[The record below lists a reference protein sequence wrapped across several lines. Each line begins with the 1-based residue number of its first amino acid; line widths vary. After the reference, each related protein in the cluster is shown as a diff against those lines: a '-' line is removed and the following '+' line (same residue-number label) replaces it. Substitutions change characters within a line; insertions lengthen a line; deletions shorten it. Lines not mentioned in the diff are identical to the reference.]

1 MNHSNG
7 TFVAVRFKE
16 EDVAALF
23 GFGLAN
29 MVPNMIDQADYHSTI
44 VYSRKPLLNVP
55 LQRDISPY
63 WIAKPIGFDV
73 FDTRAA
79 ADGIVTKCLVLK
91 LDCPDMVG
99 RHNFLRR
106 WEGASHGFP
115 SYNPHITLSY
125 DIGDYDISKLEAVNT
140 FLPEIVIVQEYCQEL
155 KDVER
160 RKESRKEES

>member
-7 TFVAVRFKE
+7 TFVAVRFDE
-16 EDVAALF
+16 ETVVKLF
-23 GFGLAN
+23 TFGMMN
-29 MVPNMIDQADYHSTI
+29 MVPNMINARDFHSTI

-55 LQRDISPY
+55 RQRDISPS
-63 WIAKPIGFDV
+63 WIAKPIGFDI
-73 FDTRAA
+73 FDTRAS

-91 LDCPDMVG
+91 LESADMLG

-125 DIGDYDISKLEAVNT
+125 DIGDYDISKLKAIDT
-140 FLPEIVIVQEYCQEL
+140 LLPQIVIVQEYCEEL

-160 RKESRKEES
+160 RKEDRKEKS